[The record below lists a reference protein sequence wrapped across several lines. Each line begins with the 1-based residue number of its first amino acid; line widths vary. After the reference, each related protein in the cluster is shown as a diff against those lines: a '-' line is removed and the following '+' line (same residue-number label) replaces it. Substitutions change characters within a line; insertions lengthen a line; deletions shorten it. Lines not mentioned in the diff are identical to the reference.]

1 MKNILIIVFVFFTLS
16 GFSQARVFNTTN
28 YDATISSDN
37 DLEMVI
43 IKSKKSSYVNFIPS
57 DGIAEFKLGRYEGL
71 DHVVIGQAKRKV
83 KKGRIALEDFSL
95 KSDLDEKKAET
106 GKKEDKKK
114 EKKEVRKFSASNSK
128 TFSATDDFWAK
139 TTVVPKN
146 ESSVRILVLAPPF
159 KGLALESEQNSEKK
173 VELNTGKYTFPVYYD
188 PEPDSI
194 STGRKFR
201 WAVVSKIVVENQD
214 TFRITNHDLREV
226 STGKQIEKMV
236 KNNLPINFLIVAG
249 ENRGKVI
256 PANNVYKLDMKV
268 GWNVTPVQY
277 LNEDN
282 LPVQAVL
289 LLMANDLKKP
299 IFADKK
305 SGENMTSIEPDNL
318 ILTGQ

>member
-1 MKNILIIVFVFFTLS
+1 MKKIIIVLLFSVFSLS
-16 GFSQARVFNTTN
+16 VFSQVRVFNTTN

-37 DLEMVI
+37 GLEMVI
-43 IKSKKSSYVNFIPS
+43 IKSKKSSFVHFLPS
-57 DGIAEFKLGRYEGL
+57 EGICEFKLGRYEGL

-83 KKGRIALEDFSL
+83 EKGKIILEDFSL
-95 KSDLDEKKAET
+95 KSDLDKKKAET
-106 GKKEDKKK
+106 EEKSEKEE
-114 EKKEVRKFSASNSK
+114 EKKEIRKFSSSK
-128 TFSATDDFWAK
+128 SFSSIDNFWAK

-159 KGLALESEQNSEKK
+159 KGLALEEDQHSEKK
-173 VELNTGKYTFPVYYD
+173 VSLSTGEYTFPVYYD

-201 WAVVSKIVVENQD
+201 WAVVSQIVVENQD

-226 STGKQIEKMV
+226 SSGVRIEKMV
-236 KNNLPINFLIVAG
+236 KNNLPIDFLIVAG
-249 ENRGKVI
+249 ENRGRVI
-256 PANNVYKLDMKV
+256 PANNVYKLNMRV
-268 GWNVTPVQY
+268 GWNVIPVQY
-277 LNEDN
+277 LNENN

-299 IFADKK
+299 LFADRK
-305 SGENMTSIEPDNL
+305 SGENTTSIEPENL